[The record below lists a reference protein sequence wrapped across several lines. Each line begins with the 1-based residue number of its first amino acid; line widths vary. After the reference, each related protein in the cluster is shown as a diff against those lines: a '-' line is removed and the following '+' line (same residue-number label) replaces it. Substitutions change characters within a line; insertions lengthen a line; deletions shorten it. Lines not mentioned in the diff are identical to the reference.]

1 MDSERYIDLARGLKH
16 GCGLARRING
26 ICGDVETLRTPGYPL
41 FLAVMPS
48 SRFAIAV
55 QGVLGAEVSLLIGL
69 FVWTCWG
76 LAAGAAA
83 ELLVALD
90 IPSIV
95 YGAMIMSDILF
106 QAEVVAGIVLALWI
120 IWRGQSDC
128 VAFAGVLIAAV
139 LFAMATMVRPL
150 GIVLPLFAALPAV
163 LLPRLSW
170 RRAICMALLAFAI
183 SSSTPFAWIA
193 RNVQRT
199 GVWILSTDG
208 PIDLYYYKA
217 AGIRWYRGN
226 KSYPAVQDELGRE
239 LGWPMQQFTD
249 VPPSLQH
256 EMIRR
261 ALKIILH
268 DPVASANMTLRCLGW
283 LAIVPERGSLDGVL
297 GTGTVTPYSSVA
309 SASRPR
315 FAASGNVTTRV
326 HEMLRSPLL
335 TALVAVQ
342 CFDNG
347 FCMDRRGARA
357 GGSRS

>member
-1 MDSERYIDLARGLKH
+1 
-16 GCGLARRING
+16 
-26 ICGDVETLRTPGYPL
+26 
-41 FLAVMPS
+41 
-48 SRFAIAV
+48 
-55 QGVLGAEVSLLIGL
+55 
-69 FVWTCWG
+69 
-76 LAAGAAA
+76 
-83 ELLVALD
+83 
-90 IPSIV
+90 
-95 YGAMIMSDILF
+95 MIMSDILF

-297 GTGTVTPYSSVA
+297 GTGTVTPYSSMA

-342 CFDNG
+342 CVTMIFVWTG
-347 FCMDRRGARA
+347 VARA
-357 GGSRS
+357 LVGLGLKPTLERRMILIPFLLAIAFLGLSAGAESVARCRIPVMPLLAMIAAVGWFGQFKRGEADRFPCPSIGR